1 MHKAQLKIIGLV
13 TVLIYLV
20 FGLAALI
27 MSGINFQVLHVQWS
41 EGPWTHLAPIE
52 LAVTIYLVVTAIV
65 GVLTFTV
72 CSPNKGVIMFVSTY
86 TLITLYIMYIVH
98 CIGCSF
104 FVVFISNRNI
114 RFNWRNNIS
123 QSRWFI
129 RL

>member
-65 GVLTFTV
+65 GILTFTV
-72 CSPNKGVIMFVSTY
+72 CSPNKGVISLVSTFTLTY
-86 TLITLYIMYIVH
+86 TYIHIVH

-104 FVVFISNRNI
+104 FVIFISNRNI

>member
-86 TLITLYIMYIVH
+86 TYIHIHILIHLHLHIFNVQLLIQV
-98 CIGCSF
+98 SK
-104 FVVFISNRNI
+104 VRVLLLLRRNMC
-114 RFNWRNNIS
+114 
-123 QSRWFI
+123 
-129 RL
+129 

>member
-65 GVLTFTV
+65 GILTFTV
-72 CSPNKGVIMFVSTY
+72 CSPNKGVISLVSTFIHLHIL
-86 TLITLYIMYIVH
+86 TYI
-98 CIGCSF
+98 
-104 FVVFISNRNI
+104 
-114 RFNWRNNIS
+114 
-123 QSRWFI
+123 
-129 RL
+129 